1 MCTVQCLVGGSPAA
15 AVATVFLALCCL
27 NLWHVCPV
35 SGCEDEWMPDS
46 PLSVTSQLLS
56 AKAVA
61 AGVEAVPR
69 WAIVVL
75 MRDGANDVVVLP
87 LVVPY
92 TTWLEK
98 LSPSC
103 AMALALQLLKG
114 VSKRGRKTYWI
125 GE

>member
-27 NLWHVCPV
+27 NLWHVCPA

-61 AGVEAVPR
+61 AGVEAGPR
-69 WAIVVL
+69 WAIFVL
-75 MRDGANDVVVLP
+75 TKDDLVVLP
-87 LVVPY
+87 LVVPC
-92 TTWLEK
+92 TTWLEI
-98 LSPSC
+98 LSASC
-103 AMALALQLLKG
+103 AMALALQFLKG
-114 VSKRGRKTYWI
+114 MSK
-125 GE
+125 